1 MNLEN
6 IRELRTAHGEAEI
19 NELLSSGKWR
29 VLNLVYEDE
38 GIVASQGQSIKAA
51 RGGEAFKE
59 VNQIDRR

>member
-6 IRELRTAHGEAEI
+6 IRELRTVHGEAEI

-38 GIVASQGQSIKAA
+38 GIVATLAKV
-51 RGGEAFKE
+51 RE
-59 VNQIDRR
+59 

>member
-6 IRELRTAHGEAEI
+6 IRELRTVHGEAEI

-38 GIVASQGQSIKAA
+38 PLKKTKNSS
-51 RGGEAFKE
+51 
-59 VNQIDRR
+59 N